1 MKTTTALSL
10 NQAAKAAKKSKA
22 SILEALKNG
31 RLSGSQDEQGH
42 WQIEPVELFRCF
54 DQNQFGTGNENRR
67 QPPIENQS
75 EPPQNQVETILQ
87 LVQSERQREREQMQA
102 EMKRLEDVIDDLRH
116 RLDRES
122 EERRKLTMM
131 LTHQPDTTRTEAPE
145 PNDALLKK
153 LFRGTRGLI

>member
-31 RLSGSQDEQGH
+31 KLSGSQDEQGH

-54 DQNQFGTGNENRR
+54 DQNQFGTGNENRC

-131 LTHQPDTTRTEAPE
+131 LTHQPETTHTEAPVA
-145 PNDALLKK
+145 NNRLLEK
-153 LFRGTRGLI
+153 LFGKRGG